1 MRLRAPAIATGVQ
14 SMDLMRTPP
23 SDQRNA
29 LASNSKTC
37 LFKAKNQ
44 STMKSGV
51 AGVQDANT
59 YDRDNAAV
67 ESSARRVEFF
77 IA

>member
-1 MRLRAPAIATGVQ
+1 
-14 SMDLMRTPP
+14 
-23 SDQRNA
+23 
-29 LASNSKTC
+29 
-37 LFKAKNQ
+37 
-44 STMKSGV
+44 MKSGV

-67 ESSARRVEFF
+67 ESSARRFEFF